1 MLPSADQVKNRVKP
15 YKSKFGQKGRRG
27 SCNRFQC
34 RRTGLVRRRLL
45 TRADDPIFIGEES
58 RIYNHLELPFTCQR
72 YIIYMDIKPWPVV
85 RWEYIITHNYIFC
98 KNWCVQKMYI
108 LWYFN
113 CGSDVRDDKWLYDYM
128 ITMMLMLT
136 MIVLIMAKIT
146 CNWDEQW
153 EVWPRNCHIALFVS
167 AGIPREKNIIHH

>member
-1 MLPSADQVKNRVKP
+1 MFNANNPSISEQNIIVNSCVHMLPSADQVKNRAKP

-27 SCNRFQC
+27 TCNRFQC
-34 RRTGLVRRRLL
+34 RRTGLVRRL

-58 RIYNHLELPFTCQR
+58 RIYNHLPFTRQR

-85 RWEYIITHNYIFC
+85 RWEYIITHNHIFC

-113 CGSDVRDDKWLYDYM
+113 CGSDFRDEKWLYGNDN
-128 ITMMLMLT
+128 IWLRW
-136 MIVLIMAKIT
+136 
-146 CNWDEQW
+146 CWCWQW
-153 EVWPRNCHIALFVS
+153 
-167 AGIPREKNIIHH
+167 